1 MTAVVDEPPDH
12 FGTKLPQVGD
22 IQPNIAPVEKPNKE
36 EAIRNMRTR
45 FET

>member
-1 MTAVVDEPPDH
+1 MTAVVDEPPDL
-12 FGTKLPQVGD
+12 LPQVGD

-45 FET
+45 FQT